1 MDFRYAIRLLARAP
15 GFTVAA
21 VATLALGIGANT
33 AIFSL
38 IKAVLITPL
47 PYADPERLVM
57 IWNASAGSGRTWLSA
72 QEIVS
77 YRDDAAS
84 FAQLGAYIDGDAN
97 ITGEGE
103 PERVRAAIVTGEL
116 FETLGVSPLLG
127 RALQPFDSQPGAA
140 ATVVLAHGLW
150 VRRFGAAPTIL
161 GHRIQVNGRVRE
173 VVGVMPPGFRL
184 PLDYGA
190 PRSTEL
196 FTAAE
201 INPANLGQW
210 GNRSFMAVARLGAG
224 ATTDRA
230 TSEMHVLEEGWA
242 KAGFIRSTDQAEFN
256 RAAVPL
262 QEFITGGVQRALL
275 ILMAAVGVVLLIA
288 CANVANLLLARA
300 DARRREV
307 ALRGALGADR
317 GDIVRLML
325 TESLTLSTLGG
336 FLGVALATGALT
348 VLKTLRPDGVPRID
362 DVAIDVST
370 LAFTAVLA
378 IACGIAFGLLP
389 ALQITRLD
397 LARVLNESARGGAP
411 GRVRL
416 LVRRGLVVAQLA
428 FSVMLVVAAG
438 LLLRSLIALQ
448 QIDLGFKV
456 DNVLTAQVQLPATDY
471 SEGAK
476 IVEFYRQVTE
486 RMENTPGVVAAGGV
500 RLLPLTRTIGD
511 WSVTIEGRDTPPT
524 ENPNGD
530 FQFATP
536 GYLRAMGLTLLRGR
550 WITSADRQDAP
561 LVVVV
566 NDTMAARYWSIDDAL
581 GKRFRMGGPGGT
593 LPMMTI
599 VGIVK
604 TSHHNAVV
612 EEPRA
617 EMYLAHA
624 QLPTTV
630 GISAARTM
638 ALVLKADRDP
648 TALAG
653 ALRRIVRDVDP
664 NVPLADVQTM
674 EQVAASALAAP
685 RFAALLLGGF
695 AVLALSLAAIG
706 TYATVALLVTERSA
720 EIGIRMA
727 LGAARRTIL
736 ISVLRE
742 GVAYAAAG
750 VAIGIGGALLSTRL
764 LASLLYGVDAVDP
777 TTFLAV
783 PIVLIAV
790 ATMATWIP
798 AYRAASVNPVKTL
811 RHG

>member
-1 MDFRYAIRLLARAP
+1 V
-15 GFTVAA
+15 T
-21 VATLALGIGANT
+21 
-33 AIFSL
+33 
-38 IKAVLITPL
+38 
-47 PYADPERLVM
+47 
-57 IWNASAGSGRTWLSA
+57 LSA
-72 QEIVS
+72 
-77 YRDDAAS
+77 
-84 FAQLGAYIDGDAN
+84 
-97 ITGEGE
+97 
-103 PERVRAAIVTGEL
+103 
-116 FETLGVSPLLG
+116 
-127 RALQPFDSQPGAA
+127 
-140 ATVVLAHGLW
+140 
-150 VRRFGAAPTIL
+150 
-161 GHRIQVNGRVRE
+161 
-173 VVGVMPPGFRL
+173 
-184 PLDYGA
+184 
-190 PRSTEL
+190 
-196 FTAAE
+196 
-201 INPANLGQW
+201 
-210 GNRSFMAVARLGAG
+210 
-224 ATTDRA
+224 
-230 TSEMHVLEEGWA
+230 
-242 KAGFIRSTDQAEFN
+242 
-256 RAAVPL
+256 
-262 QEFITGGVQRALL
+262 
-275 ILMAAVGVVLLIA
+275 
-288 CANVANLLLARA
+288 
-300 DARRREV
+300 
-307 ALRGALGADR
+307 
-317 GDIVRLML
+317 
-325 TESLTLSTLGG
+325 LGG
-336 FLGVALATGALT
+336 FVGVALATGALK

-448 QIDLGFKV
+448 QIDLGFNV

-500 RLLPLTRTIGD
+500 RLLPLARTIGD
-511 WSVTIEGRDTPPT
+511 WSITIEGRDTPPT

-530 FQFATP
+530 FQFTTP

-550 WITSADRQDAP
+550 WFTPADRQDAP

-566 NDTMAARYWSIDDAL
+566 NDTMAARYWSLDDAL
-581 GKRFRMGGPGGT
+581 GKRFRMGGTGGT

-638 ALVLKADRDP
+638 ALVLKTDRDP
-648 TALAG
+648 MALAS

-664 NVPLADVQTM
+664 NVPLSDVQTM

-706 TYATVALLVTERSA
+706 TYATVALLVAERSG

-764 LASLLYGVDAVDP
+764 LASLLYGVDAIDP
-777 TTFLAV
+777 TTFLSV
-783 PIVLIAV
+783 PIVLVAV